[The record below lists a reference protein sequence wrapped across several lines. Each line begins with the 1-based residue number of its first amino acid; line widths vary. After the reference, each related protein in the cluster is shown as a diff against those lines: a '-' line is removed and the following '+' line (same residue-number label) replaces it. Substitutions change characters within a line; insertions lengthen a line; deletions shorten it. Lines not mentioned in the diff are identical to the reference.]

1 MVEDAKRR
9 HGRLEF
15 CQTARAAT
23 GEAQIGRELKSLFS
37 DVLSEPLPDSFLRAL
52 QALEELGSEC
62 PSDPSLKRDATPNP
76 ADGGERPWAPRRNAA
91 RIERV
96 GSPFVNSDRQPLVA
110 VGGLTSLWRRRT
122 NCPP

>member
-76 ADGGERPWAPRRNAA
+76 ADWGAA
-91 RIERV
+91 RLSE
-96 GSPFVNSDRQPLVA
+96 
-110 VGGLTSLWRRRT
+110 TSGCGKLNRNRRYRDDSR
-122 NCPP
+122 